1 MAKRVMR
8 VNVIFPVE
16 RTPGYIISG
25 HNKGQRCVTLFIF
38 PVIRF
43 IPPVDSTF
51 PLSLFY
57 LLLRSRGTRIPDG
70 QSNQGKISHQPF
82 AASFFFLFSCLI
94 CIQIRDKPWQYPQ
107 ENVASFIEPV
117 LQMALLMSRL
127 LIFTFS
133 WENNERYEGWLL
145 EKRKTSHPRSV
156 NSLLSIDIVLVN

>member
-1 MAKRVMR
+1 MR
-8 VNVIFPVE
+8 DIAHF
-16 RTPGYIISG
+16 SG
-25 HNKGQRCVTLFIF
+25 DSFHSSG
-38 PVIRF
+38 RF
-43 IPPVDSTF
+43 H
-51 PLSLFY
+51 LSLVP
-57 LLLRSRGTRIPDG
+57 LLS
-70 QSNQGKISHQPF
+70 S
-82 AASFFFLFSCLI
+82 AALARNANPRWSVESGENIAPTFRCLFFFLFSCLI